1 MDTIIIKPRNKEELQ
16 LVSALMN
23 RMKIPSFIKKTEKEK
38 AKEEFLNS
46 LPKRLNEVK
55 LHMDGKI
62 KLKSWDQLSKEL

>member
-23 RMKIPSFIKKTEKEK
+23 RMKIPSFIKKTEK